1 MKSKNFG
8 YDKQENNNKISSNID
23 MPQFFSL
30 ASSLS
35 ILNPYNFKEA
45 IERLEKL
52 DDLSHFAYKNW
63 ELTNI
68 DDNLNYNI
76 NSVSFLSSRLSTN
89 ENILVE
95 LEKMENYIS
104 NSNIK
109 LNIQN
114 NLRRSDIQIKL
125 LVDYKKFT
133 KNIYE
138 NMCKKSIFKSGE
150 KLINKIEAKQSPFN
164 DKKCEFD
171 IQIKINS
178 INEINYTD
186 DGIYII
192 DLQHPPLF
200 KTNFLIDRSRPNS
213 KDYESIVFPFKNF
226 DDEIA
231 NLKYRKMYIMIK
243 KMIMK
248 LQKKILMKKLI
259 FFQH

>member
-52 DDLSHFAYKNW
+52 SDEEIINDLSHFANKNW

-95 LEKMENYIS
+95 LEKMENYIIKEKE
-104 NSNIK
+104 IK
-109 LNIQN
+109 LNIKN
-114 NLRRSDIQIKL
+114 N
-125 LVDYKKFT
+125 Y
-133 KNIYE
+133 IY
-138 NMCKKSIFKSGE
+138 
-150 KLINKIEAKQSPFN
+150 
-164 DKKCEFD
+164 
-171 IQIKINS
+171 IKI
-178 INEINYTD
+178 
-186 DGIYII
+186 
-192 DLQHPPLF
+192 
-200 KTNFLIDRSRPNS
+200 
-213 KDYESIVFPFKNF
+213 
-226 DDEIA
+226 
-231 NLKYRKMYIMIK
+231 
-243 KMIMK
+243 
-248 LQKKILMKKLI
+248 KI
-259 FFQH
+259 